1 MGTRWE
7 RLAGDTSEF
16 ALRLAFAPDPDDGQ
30 AAEPEVSM
38 SWGSFQLWVEGRN
51 LCAHQEDGER
61 TESVH
66 WYLLPLME
74 WLADSW
80 NPLLHE
86 ERLPARNEG
95 DNAWVSLLA
104 TRFPP
109 WAIEHDTQLASRW
122 ESAWQK
128 WWYRHAIRAA
138 CEGGLFPDVVL
149 RRVRDRV
156 EISWG
161 QTRVEGMPDHF
172 GFSESD
178 RGHSRLVPQRVAGPL
193 HEVLVGA
200 SEYLTALSPESRRFR
215 RLRRQILAVKGAEE
229 HRERRLMWL
238 AGLGTDEKTVRAGWR
253 RVTSYL
259 AGYAESARRAILE
272 PVESPLVVTGS
283 CHASLMFGSVSPSI
297 GKRDVVELARVM
309 IDLHAPRGGRSAIDE
324 ARRSVPL
331 EEAASPPW
339 YQGYELA
346 ESLHD
351 HLDPEYVEGK
361 SVDIERIIERQGVTI
376 VDRQLSDG
384 TIRGVAIDGERHR
397 PGILVNSRNRV
408 NAQPVGRR
416 FTLAHEFCHLLFD
429 RDVGTHLAIASGP
442 WAPQDVERRANAFA
456 AMFLMPNELV
466 RRAVSALAGSLE
478 TKDEIHSVANRLQT
492 SFESTLWHLKNLG
505 YIDDVTRQ
513 RIENEAL
520 QQQPEGTHEST
531 GLQAE
536 QMAVATV
543 RTRRRV
549 RTNR

>member
-30 AAEPEVSM
+30 AAEPEASM

-61 TESVH
+61 AESVH

-74 WLADSW
+74 WFAENW

-86 ERLPARNEG
+86 ERLPRNEG
-95 DNAWVSLLA
+95 DNAWASLQA

-109 WAIEHDTQLASRW
+109 WAIADNIQLASRW

-128 WWYRHAIRAA
+128 WWQRHAIRTAS
-138 CEGGLFPDVVL
+138 EGGLLPDVVL

-161 QTRVEGMPDHF
+161 QTRIEGMPDHF
-172 GFSESD
+172 GFSESE
-178 RGHSRLVPQRVAGPL
+178 RGCSRLEPQRVAGPL
-193 HEVLVGA
+193 HEVLVSA
-200 SEYLTALSPESRRFR
+200 SEYLKSLSPESRR
-215 RLRRQILAVKGAEE
+215 LRKLHRQILAVKGVEE

-238 AGLGTDEKTVRAGWR
+238 AGLGTDERTVRAGWR
-253 RVTSYL
+253 RVTGYL
-259 AGYAESARRAILE
+259 AGYADDARRAILD
-272 PVESPLVVTGS
+272 PLESPLVVTGA
-283 CHASLMFGSVSPSI
+283 CHATLMFGSVSPSV
-297 GKRDVVELARVM
+297 GKRDVVELARLT
-309 IDLHAPRGGRSAIDE
+309 IDLHAPGGGRSAIDE

-331 EEAASPPW
+331 EEAATPPW

-351 HLDPEYVEGK
+351 QLDPEHVDGE
-361 SVDIERIIERQGVTI
+361 SVDIEGIIEQQGVTI
-376 VDRQLSDG
+376 VDRELSDR
-384 TIRGVAIDGERHR
+384 TIRAVAVDGERHR
-397 PGILVNSRNRV
+397 PGILVNSRNSA
-408 NAQPVGRR
+408 NAYPFGRR

-429 RDVGTHLAIASGP
+429 RDVGAHLAIASGP
-442 WAPQDVERRANAFA
+442 WAPHDVERRANAFA

-478 TKDEIHSVANRLQT
+478 TKDAVLSVANRLRT
-492 SFESTLWHLKNLG
+492 SFDSTLWHLKNLG

-520 QQQPEGTHEST
+520 RQQQ
-531 GLQAE
+531 
-536 QMAVATV
+536 V
-543 RTRRRV
+543 
-549 RTNR
+549 

>member
-30 AAEPEVSM
+30 ATQPDVSM

-74 WLADSW
+74 WFAENW

-86 ERLPARNEG
+86 ERLPGNEG
-95 DNAWVSLLA
+95 DSAWVSLRA

-109 WAIEHDTQLASRW
+109 WAIADNTRLASRW

-128 WWYRHAIRAA
+128 WWLRHAIRAA
-138 CEGGLFPDVVL
+138 SEGGLFPDVVL

-161 QTRVEGMPDHF
+161 QTRVEGMPEHF
-172 GFSESD
+172 DFSESE
-178 RGHSRLVPQRVAGPL
+178 RGYSRLEPQRIAGPL
-193 HEVLVGA
+193 HEVLVSA
-200 SEYLTALSPESRRFR
+200 SEYLKSLSPESRRLR
-215 RLRRQILAVKGAEE
+215 RLHRQTLTVESVEE

-272 PVESPLVVTGS
+272 PLESPLVVTGS
-283 CHASLMFGSVSPSI
+283 CHASLMFGSASPSI
-297 GKRDVVELARVM
+297 GKRDIVELARLM
-309 IDLHAPRGGRSAIDE
+309 IDLHAPQGGRSPIDG

-331 EEAASPPW
+331 EETATPPW
-339 YQGYELA
+339 FQGYELA
-346 ESLHD
+346 ETLHD
-351 HLDPEYVEGK
+351 YLDPELVEGE
-361 SVDIERIIERQGVTI
+361 SVDIESILERQGVTI

-384 TIRGVAIDGERHR
+384 TIRGVALDGERHR
-397 PGILVNSRNRV
+397 PGILVNSRNSV
-408 NAQPVGRR
+408 NAHPFGRR

-429 RDVGTHLAIASGP
+429 RDVGAHLAIASGP

-466 RRAVSALAGSLE
+466 QRAISPLAGSLK
-478 TKDEIHSVANRLQT
+478 TKDAVLSVANRLQT

-513 RIENEAL
+513 RIENEASP
-520 QQQPEGTHEST
+520 QQPEGTHEST

-536 QMAVATV
+536 QMAVAAV
-543 RTRRRV
+543 RPGRRV

>member
-61 TESVH
+61 AESVH
-66 WYLLPLME
+66 WYLLPLLE
-74 WLADSW
+74 WLAENW

-86 ERLPARNEG
+86 ERLPRNEG
-95 DNAWVSLLA
+95 DTAWASLLA

-109 WAIEHDTQLASRW
+109 WAIADNTQLASRW
-122 ESAWQK
+122 ESAWQQ
-128 WWYRHAIRAA
+128 WWQRHAIRAA
-138 CEGGLFPDVVL
+138 SDGGLFPDVVL

-172 GFSESD
+172 DFSESE
-178 RGHSRLVPQRVAGPL
+178 RGYGRLEPQRIAEPL
-193 HEVLVGA
+193 HDVLVSA
-200 SEYLTALSPESRRFR
+200 SEYLKSLNPKSRRFR
-215 RLRRQILAVKGAEE
+215 KLHRQILAVKRVEE
-229 HRERRLMWL
+229 HREQRLMWL
-238 AGLGTDEKTVRAGWR
+238 AGLGTDERTIRAGWR

-259 AGYAESARRAILE
+259 AGYADSACRAILE
-272 PVESPLVVTGS
+272 PLESPLVVTGS

-297 GKRDVVELARVM
+297 GKRDVVELAQLM

-331 EEAASPPW
+331 KESATPPW

-351 HLDPEYVEGK
+351 GLDPELMEAEF
-361 SVDIERIIERQGVTI
+361 VDIERIIEKQGVKI

-384 TIRGVAIDGERHR
+384 TIRGVALDGERHR
-397 PGILVNSRNRV
+397 PGILVNSRSIA
-408 NAQPVGRR
+408 NAHPFGRR
-416 FTLAHEFCHLLFD
+416 FTLAHELCHLLFD

-442 WAPQDVERRANAFA
+442 WAPHDVEQRANAFA
-456 AMFLMPNELV
+456 AMLLMPNELV
-466 RRAVSALAGSLE
+466 RRAISALTGSLE
-478 TKDEIHSVANRLQT
+478 TKDAVHSIANRLQT

-531 GLQAE
+531 GRQAE